1 MKTRYSGW
9 DLLWTIE
16 CNHYLPGV
24 LYEYLII
31 TYQSYICL
39 LFFLVQSVILVS
51 LKQFMA
57 CCSLSLLF
65 PHFVI
70 TILFHLPVYNT
81 FCLSFMNLTLLIS
94 DCLSNLVRSKS
105 LGILKLSSK
114 MLCIIHSYAVY
125 SDFLYTVVS
134 MNILNCVRHRAHLF
148 KFRVIVH
155 TFVCCNF

>member
-1 MKTRYSGW
+1 MRSPMDYR
-9 DLLWTIE
+9 
-16 CNHYLPGV
+16 V
-24 LYEYLII
+24 
-31 TYQSYICL
+31 QSLSPWCSVWVSYNYIPEL
-39 LFFLVQSVILVS
+39 HLSSFFLVQSVILVS